1 MNKISV
7 IGTGY
12 VGLVTGVC
20 LSDFGLNVL
29 CMDNNIEKIE
39 KLKQGIIPIY
49 EPGLDVIVERNIT
62 NHRLEF
68 TTEMKRAVEESDVI
82 FIAVGTPPV
91 EDGSA
96 DLQYVEAVARD
107 IARYMNGYKVI
118 VDKSTVPVGT
128 GQRVKEWVRE
138 ELAKR
143 NVAYEFDVVS
153 NPEFLREGSAV
164 HDFTHPDRVVIGAE
178 SPKALDLMKQVYR
191 VLYLNETPFI
201 ETTIETAELIK
212 YASNAFL
219 AMKITFINEI
229 ANLCEKVGANVQD
242 VAKAMGR
249 DGRISPKFL
258 HPGPGY
264 GGSCFPKDTLALA
277 KIGREYGSPV
287 TLVEQ
292 TVRANDSQKRLMVAK
307 IMEGLGSLVG
317 KQLAIL
323 GLAFKPNTDDMRES
337 PALVILN
344 ELAKHG
350 AKFRVFDPKAMEEAK
365 WCLKNLEDRITYCQ
379 NEYEA
384 IKGSDALVILTEWN
398 QFRSLNLSR
407 VKELL
412 KEPYFFDLR
421 NIYKRDMMEKAGF
434 YYFGVGQG
442 KRDDLIAGQ
451 QQVAATKE

>member
-1 MNKISV
+1 MNKISI

-12 VGLVTGVC
+12 VGLVTGAC

-29 CMDNNIEKIE
+29 CMDNNVEKIK
-39 KLKQGIIPIY
+39 KLEQGIIPIY
-49 EPGLDVIVERNIT
+49 EPGLDVIVERNVA
-62 NHRLEF
+62 NHRLAF
-68 TTEMKRAVEESDVI
+68 TTDMKKAVEESDVI
-82 FIAVGTPPV
+82 FIAVGTPPA

-96 DLQYVEAVARD
+96 DLKYVEAVARD
-107 IARYMNGYKVI
+107 IGRYMNGYKVV

-128 GQRVKEWVRE
+128 GQLVKLWVRE

-143 NVAYEFDVVS
+143 GASYDFDVVS

-164 HDFTHPDRVVIGAE
+164 YDFTHPDRVVIGAE
-178 SPKALDLMKQVYR
+178 SQRALERMKQVYR

-201 ETTIETAELIK
+201 ETNIETAEMIK

-229 ANLCEKVGANVQD
+229 ANLCEKVGADVQD
-242 VAKAMGR
+242 VAKGMGR
-249 DGRISPKFL
+249 DGRIGPKFL

-277 KIGREYGSPV
+277 KIGREYGAPI
-287 TLVEQ
+287 TLIEQ
-292 TVRANDSQKRLMVAK
+292 TVKANEAQKRLMVAK

-317 KQLAIL
+317 KQLAVL
-323 GLAFKPNTDDMRES
+323 GLAFKPNTDDMREA

-344 ELAKHG
+344 ELAKQG
-350 AKFRVFDPKAMEEAK
+350 ARFKVYDPKAMDEAK
-365 WCLKNLEDRITYCQ
+365 WRLANLKDRITYCQ

-384 IKGSDALVILTEWN
+384 IEGCDALVILTEWN
-398 QFRSLNLSR
+398 QFRSLDLAR
-407 VKELL
+407 VKALL

-421 NIYKRDMMEKAGF
+421 NIYKRQQMENAGF
-434 YYFGVGQG
+434 FYFGVGQG
-442 KRDDLIAGQ
+442 KKDEWTEIQ
-451 QQVAATKE
+451 QQAAPVKE

>member
-12 VGLVTGVC
+12 VGLVTGAC

-29 CMDNNIEKIE
+29 CMDNNKDKIE

-49 EPGLDVIVERNIT
+49 EPGLDVIVERNMA
-62 NHRLEF
+62 NRRLAF
-68 TTEMKRAVEESDVI
+68 TTDMKKAVEESDVI
-82 FIAVGTPPV
+82 FIAVGTPPA

-96 DLQYVEAVARD
+96 DLRYVEAVARD
-107 IARYMNGYKVI
+107 IAHYMNGYKVI

-128 GQRVKEWVRE
+128 GQRVKQWVRE

-143 NVAYEFDVVS
+143 GVDYEFDVVS

-164 HDFTHPDRVVIGAE
+164 YDFTHPDRVVIGAE
-178 SPKALDLMKQVYR
+178 TLRAFERMKQVYR

-201 ETTIETAELIK
+201 ETNLETAEMIK

-229 ANLCEKVGANVQD
+229 ANLCEKVGADVQD

-249 DGRISPKFL
+249 DGRIGPKFL
-258 HPGPGY
+258 HPGPGF
-264 GGSCFPKDTLALA
+264 GGSCFPKDTMALA
-277 KIGREYGSPV
+277 KIGREYGAPV
-287 TLVEQ
+287 TLIEQ
-292 TVRANDSQKRLMVAK
+292 TVKANEAQKMLMVAK
-307 IMEGLGSLVG
+307 IREGLGSLVG

-323 GLAFKPNTDDMRES
+323 GLAFKPNTDDMREA
-337 PALVILN
+337 PVLVILN
-344 ELAKHG
+344 ELAKQG
-350 AKFRVFDPKAMEEAK
+350 MRFKVYDPKAMEEAK
-365 WCLKNLEDRITYCQ
+365 WRLANLKDQITYCQ
-379 NEYEA
+379 SEYEA
-384 IKGSDALVILTEWN
+384 IDGCDALVILTEWN
-398 QFRSLNLSR
+398 QFRSLDLPR
-407 VKELL
+407 VKKLL

-421 NIYKRDMMEKAGF
+421 NIYKREMMEEAGF

-442 KRDDLIAGQ
+442 KKGDCRERQ
-451 QQVAATKE
+451 KEAAASKE